1 MSHRAWSINAKFV
14 LSRLFPC
21 AMRKRIVWQ
30 QWWKYFFGGAF
41 RHWSAPFLFLSQ
53 NLIRINKGVII
64 FDTFICFVVD
74 NPTML
79 ERLERDVRQD

>member
-1 MSHRAWSINAKFV
+1 MEYKCQICTFTPFSVRYEKKNCVATMVEV
-14 LSRLFPC
+14 LFWGCVPSLERTF
-21 AMRKRIVWQ
+21 
-30 QWWKYFFGGAF
+30 
-41 RHWSAPFLFLSQ
+41 FLFLSQ